1 MTRTRDD
8 FVKECPAF
16 GLDAEGKPGI
26 DESSKSCQYCAANDG
41 AMHDAC
47 KDECDGAGEIA
58 EEPADVVETV
68 EAPEPEAPKAK
79 AGKRLKKE
87 KEPKEKKPPKEK
99 KAKKEKTPK
108 PPKTIAEPG
117 SLNAWRTK
125 YHLQDGS
132 TPCMVFDKLF
142 DAGTSGK
149 TEEQI
154 GIELSAE
161 HKDIWPTSIRAT
173 KYLHHLIK
181 HWTEKRH
188 YAGITIGSGGNLSL
202 VWKD

>member
-26 DESSKSCQYCAANDG
+26 DESSKSCQYCFTTDG
-41 AMHDAC
+41 PMHDAC
-47 KDECDGAGEIA
+47 KAECDGAGEIA

-68 EAPEPEAPKAK
+68 ETPEPEAPKAK

-108 PPKTIAEPG
+108 ADRKPSVMHILVDIVREGGRSNGELIAELHTRTGCASASAG
-117 SLNAWRTK
+117 SHVAMAVRFGLIAGFVRRGE
-125 YHLQDGS
+125 DG
-132 TPCMVFDKLF
+132 K
-142 DAGTSGK
+142 
-149 TEEQI
+149 
-154 GIELSAE
+154 
-161 HKDIWPTSIRAT
+161 
-173 KYLHHLIK
+173 
-181 HWTEKRH
+181 
-188 YAGITIGSGGNLSL
+188 LSL
-202 VWKD
+202 LKAAE

>member
-99 KAKKEKTPK
+99 KAKKEPKLVDPNTKPSAPAILAKLLTPGK
-108 PPKTIAEPG
+108 VWNYKELVVATAAEAKEHLVYCGLAASVVITFGIAA
-117 SLNAWRTK
+117 SLII
-125 YHLQDGS
+125 D
-132 TPCMVFDKLF
+132 
-142 DAGTSGK
+142 SGK
-149 TEEQI
+149 
-154 GIELSAE
+154 G
-161 HKDIWPTSIRAT
+161 KNR
-173 KYLHHLIK
+173 
-181 HWTEKRH
+181 
-188 YAGITIGSGGNLSL
+188 TIQH
-202 VWKD
+202 V